1 MTNPQAGQIG
11 RDEDLWRR
19 IHEDHY
25 LDGRV
30 TTAAFKDREMSVD
43 IARHRNDM
51 SATLDNGAG
60 VASFLSAVAY
70 DNGQDVH
77 RDPIEDNGAHALVI
91 GDKPRSVLRAFR
103 DAATFT
109 SREEIEAS

>member
-43 IARHRNDM
+43 IA
-51 SATLDNGAG
+51 ST
-60 VASFLSAVAY
+60 VTIC
-70 DNGQDVH
+70 Q
-77 RDPIEDNGAHALVI
+77 
-91 GDKPRSVLRAFR
+91 PRLTTVPELPHS
-103 DAATFT
+103 
-109 SREEIEAS
+109 